1 MALPAFPTWIISP
14 VRRSSALRTG
24 QPLTSALASTTSN
37 FVPMILNDDSSGFI
51 GATNSTSFLYRF
63 GGESVVGR
71 SSEMPCL
78 LNLTEAESLL
88 IFLRKKEAMTVV
100 GVW

>member
-1 MALPAFPTWIISP
+1 MISP

-24 QPLTSALASTTSN
+24 QELTSALASVTSSL
-37 FVPMILNDDSSGFI
+37 VPRILCVVFSGSM
-51 GATNSTSFLYRF
+51 GPNNGTSVLYRF

-71 SSEMPCL
+71 SSWMDDCEKTTL
-78 LNLTEAESLL
+78 AASLS
-88 IFLRKKEAMTVV
+88 IFFRKKEAITLL